1 MLQKSNLKQVVP
13 KHQKESDYYN
23 QTASKT
29 KTIYKNKIQY
39 ATSTTECLKNA
50 DCYILVTEWAE
61 FKKLKPEDF
70 TKHMKQPNLIDGR
83 RIYKPE
89 DSNRK

>member
-1 MLQKSNLKQVVP
+1 LSQNTKKSHN
-13 KHQKESDYYN
+13 YN

-29 KTIYKNKIQY
+29 ETIYKNKIQY

-50 DCYILVTEWAE
+50 DCYILVTEWDE

-70 TKHMKQPNLIDGR
+70 TKNMKQPILIDGR
-83 RIYKPE
+83 RIYNPE
-89 DSNRK
+89 EFSKKCKLTAIGLGH